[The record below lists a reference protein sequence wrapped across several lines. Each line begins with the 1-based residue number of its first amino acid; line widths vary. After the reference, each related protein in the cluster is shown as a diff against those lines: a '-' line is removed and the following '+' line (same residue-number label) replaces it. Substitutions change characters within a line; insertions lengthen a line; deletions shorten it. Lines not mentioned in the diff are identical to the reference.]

1 MNISRNDLCPCGSGN
16 KYKKC
21 CLPKSIKEDG
31 LIPITSEI
39 QEILDKENSRFKA
52 IMGRD
57 IAGDDPLMPLT
68 LRISESEYK
77 RNISEML
84 SEIGVDERVIYAFN
98 KLGYCLVEGE
108 EMYSKDQIQ
117 EWNKAIKEYEE
128 NEANGD
134 DIESEKVYFTIE
146 KVYKSLDKLQ
156 FLYALIIRK
165 YSNNSNSIDLIE
177 AKPSDYILFCITR
190 NLKSLKAINLLSVND
205 FPEDA
210 MNLTRTN
217 FENYAE
223 IVYSKYDGDTL
234 RKQLIAENG
243 IYNGTYERKW
253 KKLIN
258 KKNGEEIILKN
269 NFEKVNLNPIF
280 KDIDS
285 KIYNLVYSH
294 LSSFTHPDI
303 KTAIQYIDEE
313 LGFTD
318 LKENSNID
326 PMIIALAL
334 NFMIIHELQDLDFFK
349 TSKEDLIQQNREI
362 AEALN
367 LVNENIGKLNQD
379 ITERIATT
387 INTYS

>member
-1 MNISRNDLCPCGSGN
+1 MSMNISRNDLCPCGSGN

-57 IAGDDPLMPLT
+57 IAGDDPLMPLA

-190 NLKSLKAINLLSVND
+190 DLKSLKAINLLSVND

-334 NFMIIHELQDLDFFK
+334 IHELQDLDFFK

>member
-1 MNISRNDLCPCGSGN
+1 
-16 KYKKC
+16 
-21 CLPKSIKEDG
+21 
-31 LIPITSEI
+31 
-39 QEILDKENSRFKA
+39 
-52 IMGRD
+52 
-57 IAGDDPLMPLT
+57 
-68 LRISESEYK
+68 
-77 RNISEML
+77 
-84 SEIGVDERVIYAFN
+84 
-98 KLGYCLVEGE
+98 
-108 EMYSKDQIQ
+108 
-117 EWNKAIKEYEE
+117 
-128 NEANGD
+128 
-134 DIESEKVYFTIE
+134 
-146 KVYKSLDKLQ
+146 
-156 FLYALIIRK
+156 
-165 YSNNSNSIDLIE
+165 
-177 AKPSDYILFCITR
+177 
-190 NLKSLKAINLLSVND
+190 
-205 FPEDA
+205 

-334 NFMIIHELQDLDFFK
+334 IHELQDLDFFK

-367 LVNENIGKLNQD
+367 LVNENVGKLNQD